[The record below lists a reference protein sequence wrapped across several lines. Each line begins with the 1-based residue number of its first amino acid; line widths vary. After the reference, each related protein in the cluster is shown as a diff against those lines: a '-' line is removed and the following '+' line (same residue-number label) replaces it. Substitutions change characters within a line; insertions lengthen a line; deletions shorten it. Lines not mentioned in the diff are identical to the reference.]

1 MLIGQLR
8 NDIHFKYDFMRTVV
22 ILGIFFI
29 FSTLSFAQSPF
40 KKNTIFGELGGNGLL
55 ASINYERQLSSKPG
69 VGVRLGMGFYGVK
82 PTHLTVTVGVNYLIP
97 LKKNNSF
104 LDLGFGLTFSSAN
117 VRLVLASDDGAL
129 NMEKNIRVNVIPG
142 IGFRRHTSKNMMCRF
157 GLTPIINDNGVIPF
171 LGFDLGKQF

>member
-1 MLIGQLR
+1 MLIGQLC

-69 VGVRLGMGFYGVK
+69 FGVRLGMGFYGVK
-82 PTHLTVTVGVNYLIP
+82 PTHLTVPAGVNYLIP

-117 VRLVLASDDGAL
+117 VRLVLASDDGAQ
-129 NMEKNIRVNVIPG
+129 NKEKNIHVNVIPG
-142 IGFRRHTSKNMMCRF
+142 IGFRRHTSKNMMWRF

-171 LGFDLGKQF
+171 LGFALGKQF

>member
-40 KKNTIFGELGGNGLL
+40 KKNAIFGELGGNGLL

-69 VGVRLGMGFYGVK
+69 FGVRLGMGFYGVK
-82 PTHLTVTVGVNYLIP
+82 PTHLTVPAGVNYLIP

-117 VRLVLASDDGAL
+117 VRLVLASDDGAQ
-129 NMEKNIRVNVIPG
+129 NKEKNIHVNVIPG
-142 IGFRRHTSKNMMCRF
+142 IGFRRHTSKNMMWRF

-171 LGFDLGKQF
+171 LGFALGKQF